1 MELRPVKD
9 MKVRV
14 NASRE
19 AVFGDES
26 VEVKKISFRDEKSR
40 TGSMTGVALAGYCE
54 VEMSNMD
61 GKKHWYPIGDLV
73 GENGETIVEEEI
85 KIDLEEDDKDE
96 EDEEE

>member
-9 MKVRV
+9 LRVRV

-19 AVFGDES
+19 AVFGEES
-26 VEVKKISFRDEKSR
+26 VEIKKITFKDEKSR

-61 GKKHWYPIGDLV
+61 GKKHWYPIDDLV

-85 KIDLEEDDKDE
+85 KIDVEEDE
-96 EDEEE
+96 EDEQE

>member
-1 MELRPVKD
+1 M
-9 MKVRV
+9 

-19 AVFGDES
+19 AVFGEES
-26 VEVKKISFRDEKSR
+26 VEIKKITFKDEKSR

-61 GKKHWYPIGDLV
+61 GKKHWYPIDDLV

-85 KIDLEEDDKDE
+85 KIDVEEDE
-96 EDEEE
+96 EDEQE